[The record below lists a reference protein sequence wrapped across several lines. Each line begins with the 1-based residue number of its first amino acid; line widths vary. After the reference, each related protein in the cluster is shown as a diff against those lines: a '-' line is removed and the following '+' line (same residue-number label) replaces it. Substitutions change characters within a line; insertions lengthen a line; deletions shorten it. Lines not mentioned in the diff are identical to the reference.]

1 MAVGIKVDIQGDSK
15 GLESALGDAS
25 GSVGGFGGAISAL
38 AGPVGIAAAGIGT
51 AAVAIGAMTSA
62 AAEDR
67 DEQNKLQAAIV
78 AAGAAHGDYQK
89 VLDDTIAKGQDLAF
103 SDSEVRAG
111 MQALV
116 TSTGDVTDASALLA
130 TAQDVARFANVDL
143 ETASK
148 AVAKANAGQ
157 TGALQKLIP
166 GLQKGKTATDTIANA
181 SRIAAGQADAYSKSS
196 EGMQKAGKDAFGEI
210 GETIGSAFLPILDE
224 VLPALLP
231 VVKQLAGL
239 VSTILPL
246 IIPLVKLLAKALGVV
261 ASVLGTVVGWLVKL
275 VTWLANAARKV
286 GDFLDKINPLK
297 GFKLPSLPFLSS
309 APPAGG
315 AAAGRGARAGGGGG
329 SSGGLVVNVYGAL
342 DPEATARQI
351 RRVLQGHAAR
361 TGSQVAI

>member
-1 MAVGIKVDIQGDSK
+1 MAVGIKVDIQGDTK
-15 GLESALGDAS
+15 GLESALGSAGS
-25 GSVGGFGGAISAL
+25 SVGGFGGAISAL

-62 AAEDR
+62 AA
-67 DEQNKLQAAIV
+67 
-78 AAGAAHGDYQK
+78 GAAHGDYQK

-116 TSTGDVTDASALLA
+116 ASTGDVTDASTLLA

-181 SRIAAGQADAYSKSS
+181 SKLAAGQADAYSKSS
-196 EGMQKAGKDAFGEI
+196 AGMQKAGADAFGEI
-210 GETIGSAFLPILDE
+210 GETIGSAFLPVLDE

-239 VSTILPL
+239 VSQILPL

-261 ASVLGTVVGWLVKL
+261 ASVLGIVVGWLVKL

-286 GDFLDKINPLK
+286 GEFLDKINPLK

-309 APPAGG
+309 APPAGASG
-315 AAAGRGARAGGGGG
+315 RGRAAGGSTAAPGGI
-329 SSGGLVVNVYGAL
+329 VINVSGAL
-342 DPEATARQI
+342 EPEATARAILRVLGQHG
-351 RRVLQGHAAR
+351 RRVGQLGPL
-361 TGSQVAI
+361 TSGPAI